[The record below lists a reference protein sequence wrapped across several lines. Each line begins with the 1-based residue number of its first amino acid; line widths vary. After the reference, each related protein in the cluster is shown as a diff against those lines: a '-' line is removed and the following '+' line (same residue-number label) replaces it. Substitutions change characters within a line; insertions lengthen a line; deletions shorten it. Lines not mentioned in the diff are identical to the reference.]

1 MKLLVVSHPCV
12 TAINQSFF
20 SDLQEQTGW
29 RVTLVMPDR
38 WKTEY
43 GPIDGCAR
51 WPAFQGNIDCRP
63 VFFPGDIP
71 RHVYRNWF
79 VNLLR
84 RESPDAIYMHHE
96 PYGFATF
103 QVYLANQMTGQRP
116 IGFYAAQ
123 NLLKNYPP
131 PVRQLERWVFRRSS
145 YAFPVTGVAL
155 DVLRKKHY
163 TGTAEVLP
171 LAVSSDLYKPS
182 PIWSSERRQTMGI
195 PPGRV
200 VFGYMG
206 RLVEEK
212 GLRTLFSAVELL
224 GDSDWELLLVG
235 GGPLEAELRQR
246 ASGMGKTGKRIR
258 FMGYVPHAE
267 APNWLSLFDVMVL
280 PSETR
285 SNWMEQFGRV
295 LIEAMAC
302 GTPVLGSDSGEIPKI
317 IQATGGGLVFP
328 EGAVSSLAEAMLQ
341 LAGSAELRRNLAQVG
356 RETVLTSYD
365 QLHLTRRFATVIEG
379 ALRNSKS

>member
-1 MKLLVVSHPCV
+1 
-12 TAINQSFF
+12 
-20 SDLQEQTGW
+20 
-29 RVTLVMPDR
+29 
-38 WKTEY
+38 
-43 GPIDGCAR
+43 
-51 WPAFQGNIDCRP
+51 
-63 VFFPGDIP
+63 
-71 RHVYRNWF
+71 
-79 VNLLR
+79 
-84 RESPDAIYMHHE
+84 MHHE
-96 PYGFATF
+96 PYGFSTF

>member
-1 MKLLVVSHPCV
+1 MKLLVISHPCV

-20 SDLQEQTGW
+20 SDLEEQTGW
-29 RVTLVMPDR
+29 QVTLVMPDR

-51 WPAFQGNIDCRP
+51 WPAFKGNIDCRP

-71 RHVYRNWF
+71 RHVYRQWF

-103 QVYLANQMTGQRP
+103 QVYLANQVTGQRP

-145 YAFPVTGVAL
+145 YAFPVTSVAL

-163 TGTAEVLP
+163 AGPAEVLP
-171 LAVSSDLYKPS
+171 LAVSSDLYQPT
-182 PIWSSERRQTMGI
+182 PLWGRDRRRAMGI
-195 PPGRV
+195 PPERV

-212 GLRTLFSAVELL
+212 GTAYALFR
-224 GDSDWELLLVG
+224 
-235 GGPLEAELRQR
+235 P
-246 ASGMGKTGKRIR
+246 
-258 FMGYVPHAE
+258 
-267 APNWLSLFDVMVL
+267 
-280 PSETR
+280 
-285 SNWMEQFGRV
+285 
-295 LIEAMAC
+295 
-302 GTPVLGSDSGEIPKI
+302 
-317 IQATGGGLVFP
+317 
-328 EGAVSSLAEAMLQ
+328 
-341 LAGSAELRRNLAQVG
+341 
-356 RETVLTSYD
+356 
-365 QLHLTRRFATVIEG
+365 
-379 ALRNSKS
+379 